1 MSKPIEFQDRQAQ
14 KLLENLTPDQRGFAE
29 HVATLQVENKA
40 FQQQLADLKSAY
52 EGLWKIIITIVAAS
66 PEKELRIH
74 NSQFLRFKEEYRLD
88 RTFDEEKEEVVIKL
102 KTLTDE

>member
-1 MSKPIEFQDRQAQ
+1 MTRPIELQDRQAQ
-14 KLLENLTPDQRGFAE
+14 KLLENLTPDQKRFAE
-29 HVATLQVENKA
+29 HVATLQIENKA

-52 EGLWKIIITIVAAS
+52 EGLWKIVITIVAAS

-88 RTFDEEKEEVVIKL
+88 RTVVGEEVVIKL